1 MFWKEGLDLKK
12 IMGLMLFALFVCI
25 ACTSGNTKSQS
36 KKQKEYTFLIYMNG
50 SDLESEYSAGTEDL
64 YEMMKVGSN
73 DNINIVIET
82 GGTNKWN
89 NYYVDPNQNQRW
101 LVQKSNMA
109 HLVDLG
115 QKNMGDGDTLRDFIT
130 WGVENFPAQKHV
142 LILWNHG
149 GGAIS
154 GFGYDEKY
162 NYDTLLLA
170 ELRRGLDEAYKITN
184 KKLEIIGFDACL
196 MSSLETANIV
206 APYANYLVASTELE
220 PAMGWE
226 YSSFLQEASKDNIG
240 GSKLGKAIAD
250 GFIKNAQDRSQGD
263 FVTLSIIDLRKT
275 DQLTK
280 SFEKFISKASE
291 TIADVGTFNQ
301 ISNSVSRSESYGGQS
316 PEEGYSNMIDLGDLA
331 KNLDSQY
338 AEDRERILK
347 AVRDAVV
354 YEVKGK
360 SKQNSSGISIYF
372 PYYNKENLVYELPIY
387 QTIGFSEKYNQFLSR
402 YAEVASNDQTG
413 VELASGNIQSKDGN
427 YRLIVKDEDTNNV
440 SNSMLVLGEE
450 IDEEEILL
458 YGGNPKTIYDE
469 KIGQVEIKFNN
480 KWMSLNGHLVYICPT
495 NIQQDYIIYSLP
507 VILNEEYANIRVVK
521 YEDEEKYE
529 IIGAW
534 HGVIPESMAVRK
546 ETIPINEGDVIKPLF
561 KIYNTKTKE
570 IKDVQGKPFII
581 KEKPEIQLVDLSDK
595 NFVIG
600 FCIDD
605 YARNQCYSEFVPIVE

>member
-1 MFWKEGLDLKK
+1 
-12 IMGLMLFALFVCI
+12 
-25 ACTSGNTKSQS
+25 
-36 KKQKEYTFLIYMNG
+36 MNG

-89 NYYVDPNQNQRW
+89 NYYIDPSQNQRW
-101 LVQKSNMA
+101 LVQKSNMT
-109 HLVDLG
+109 HLADLG

-130 WGVENFPAQKHV
+130 WGVENYPAQKHV

-170 ELRRGLDEAYKITN
+170 ELRRGLDEAYKTTN

-196 MSSLETANIV
+196 MASLETANMA
-206 APYANYLVASTELE
+206 APYSNYLVASTELE

-226 YSSFLQEASKDNIG
+226 YSSFLKEAAKGNID
-240 GSKLGKAIAD
+240 KIELGKAIAD
-250 GFIKNAQDRSQGD
+250 GFNKDAQARSQGD

-275 DQLTK
+275 DELTK
-280 SFEKFISKASE
+280 SFEKFIGKASE
-291 TIADVGTFNQ
+291 TITDLGTFNQ

-338 AEDRERILK
+338 AEDKERIIED
-347 AVRDAVV
+347 VRDAVV
-354 YEVKGK
+354 YQVKGK
-360 SKQNSSGISIYF
+360 SKQDSSGISVYF

-387 QTIGFSEKYNQFLSR
+387 QTIGFSEEYNQFLSR
-402 YAEVASNDQTG
+402 YTEVASNDQTG
-413 VELASGNIQSKDGN
+413 VELASESIQNRGGN
-427 YRLIVKDEDTNNV
+427 YRLAVKEEDARNV
-440 SNSMLVLGEE
+440 SNSVLVLGEE
-450 IDEEEILL
+450 INEEQILL
-458 YGGNPKTIYDE
+458 YGGNSKTIYDE
-469 KIGQVEIKFNN
+469 KIGQLEVDFNN
-480 KWMSLNGHLVYICPT
+480 KWMSLNGHLVYTCPT
-495 NIQQDYIIYSLP
+495 NIQEDYIIYSLP
-507 VILNEEYANIRVVK
+507 VILNEEYANIRVAK
-521 YEDEEKYE
+521 YEDEEEYK

-546 ETIPINEGDVIKPLF
+546 ETIPINQGDVIKPLF
-561 KIYNTKTKE
+561 KIYNTNTKE
-570 IKDVQGKPFII
+570 TEDVQGKPFII
-581 KEKPEIQLVDLSDK
+581 KEKPQIQLMDLPNKD
-595 NFVIG
+595 FVIG

-605 YARNQCYSEFVPIVE
+605 YALNQRYSEFVPIVE